1 MRYLGNKRHLLT
13 EIETAARS
21 IGFTKGTVCDLF
33 AGTARVGRHF
43 RSLGNR
49 VLATDLMACS
59 YISQKVF
66 LELTGPPSFARLKAT
81 LDLPSPVSTSRV
93 KDAQPADPTAWLP
106 TREILAYL
114 ESCSPCSG
122 LLTRQYS
129 PTGEADRRYLTSV
142 NAGRID
148 AMLMSL
154 RDWRLS
160 ELVTE
165 EETAL
170 LLATIID
177 ATDRVANVSGTYG
190 AFLKNWQ
197 TSAEGDVSLRLPAVV
212 QGPVGEANH
221 RDALDWIE
229 EVEADLLYIDPP
241 YNQRQYAANYHLLE
255 VVARLPFESDLPS
268 FESSIYGKTGLIP
281 WRHRASKLCSRRGD
295 ECRSA
300 FSTILERTRIPR
312 VVISYNEEGIIQRE
326 EFEEMLAEFSG
337 VARSQLGMVL
347 QEIPYR
353 RFRSDADGRV
363 SSRGSGRKYREL
375 PGRGRDEVHEWLF
388 SVAKQPT
395 VGR

>member
-1 MRYLGNKRHLLT
+1 
-13 EIETAARS
+13 
-21 IGFTKGTVCDLF
+21 
-33 AGTARVGRHF
+33 
-43 RSLGNR
+43 
-49 VLATDLMACS
+49 
-59 YISQKVF
+59 
-66 LELTGPPSFARLKAT
+66 
-81 LDLPSPVSTSRV
+81 
-93 KDAQPADPTAWLP
+93 
-106 TREILAYL
+106 
-114 ESCSPCSG
+114 
-122 LLTRQYS
+122 
-129 PTGEADRRYLTSV
+129 
-142 NAGRID
+142 
-148 AMLMSL
+148 MLMSL